1 MERCSTLLCH
11 CLVYYITD
19 SIYPH
24 LPQDPSFWNTS
35 ENRSKPNPSQCSYS
49 LWTLLS
55 SHSRLLMSRVAA
67 IAPTGFVGGFVGD
80 NSIISYA
87 TGSSHHKRVYHHPD
101 SSHPPPA
108 QSCIQ
113 RGHSQQGLS
122 ATTKPPLL
130 GTESAGQVSSLA
142 AAWLLLCFIE
152 DPAHDRQTS
161 PNSYLLSPSLLAS
174 AQLGKPSEA
183 KRWVQLQQ
191 PACTVM
197 PLPLQR
203 RGWGTDAEA

>member
-1 MERCSTLLCH
+1 
-11 CLVYYITD
+11 
-19 SIYPH
+19 
-24 LPQDPSFWNTS
+24 
-35 ENRSKPNPSQCSYS
+35 
-49 LWTLLS
+49 
-55 SHSRLLMSRVAA
+55 MSRVAA

-113 RGHSQQGLS
+113 QGNSQQGLS

-142 AAWLLLCFIE
+142 AA
-152 DPAHDRQTS
+152 
-161 PNSYLLSPSLLAS
+161 
-174 AQLGKPSEA
+174 
-183 KRWVQLQQ
+183 
-191 PACTVM
+191 
-197 PLPLQR
+197 
-203 RGWGTDAEA
+203 